1 MNLPIVLPRVFGR
14 RSASL
19 TYLDEV
25 SVAAMVS
32 ALELEPGARA
42 SLDVTARALRIAPRH
57 EWLVLRWLRTLA
69 LRGVIE
75 FDGRGYRVLGEVR
88 RLRPEDLSSS
98 YRRLRIPRN
107 AARLHE
113 RAVRRLPELLR
124 DEVTAGA
131 LLAPDGS
138 ACAALAGEGLSSCT
152 DELDEDCAQLVGSG
166 ALVRRRAVRVVEI
179 GGGTG
184 RTTDALLDVLP
195 SAIACYRFTDV
206 CEEVLWAVV
215 RARPELRAEILDVN
229 QDFADQGFADASADV
244 VVAGHS
250 LHHATNIGRA
260 LMRIHRLL
268 VPGGELVFSVPA
280 GDDPAALVS
289 THFLHSPVPGGEVL
303 RGGQIFP
310 DGGVWE
316 SALRAAGFALK
327 VSMSAGARSSVRH
340 HLFHAVREAV

>member
-1 MNLPIVLPRVFGR
+1 MNVPVLFPRIFDR

-19 TYLDEV
+19 KHLEEI
-25 SVAAMVS
+25 SLAAMVS
-32 ALELEPGARA
+32 ALELEPGVRT

-57 EWLVLRWLRTLA
+57 EWLVSRWLRTLT

-75 FDGRGYRVLGEVR
+75 FDGREYRALREVR
-88 RLRPEDLSSS
+88 RTEPGDLSAS
-98 YRRLRIPRN
+98 YRRLRIPRD

-138 ACAALAGEGLSSCT
+138 ACGALAGEGLCCCT
-152 DELDEDCAQLVGSG
+152 DELDEGCAQLVGSG

-195 SAIACYRFTDV
+195 SAIACYRFTDA
-206 CEEVLWAVV
+206 CEEVLSAVTA
-215 RARPELRAEILDVN
+215 ARPAIRAEVLDVD

-260 LMRIHRLL
+260 LTRIHRLL

-289 THFLHSPVPGGEVL
+289 THFLHSPAPGGEVL
-303 RGGQIFP
+303 RGGEIFP
-310 DGGVWE
+310 DRGAWE
-316 SALRAAGFALK
+316 AALRATGFALK